1 MKEAKLKVILLQ
13 DENDVNSFR
22 GSSVGNM
29 VLKPGTVLIAAC
41 VDGNECG
48 QVPFMPID
56 VKGAKVSGVEQ
67 ASDWID
73 SNLFAVLEAK

>member
-1 MKEAKLKVILLQ
+1 MKEAKLKIILL
-13 DENDVNSFR
+13 ENEVDVNSFR

-29 VLKPGTVLIAAC
+29 VLKPGTVLVAAC

-48 QVPFMPID
+48 QIPFMPID

-73 SNLFAVLEAK
+73 TELFAVLEQ

>member
-1 MKEAKLKVILLQ
+1 MKEAKLKIILLE
-13 DENDVNSFR
+13 DNNDVNAFR

-56 VKGAKVSGVEQ
+56 VKGAKISGIEQ

-73 SNLFAVLEAK
+73 STVFAVLEE